1 MAILYF
7 IILLSVIIIV
17 HELGHLIAA
26 KCFNVYCGEF
36 SIGMGPKL
44 WAVKG
49 KETTFTLRALPIGGY
64 VAMAGEEGSVFE
76 GVPHERTIKGVSHW
90 KQIVIMLAGVVM
102 NFVLAWL
109 IFSAII
115 LINGGYNLP
124 PAPVVDGVVEN
135 SPAEAAGFETGDVIK
150 KVEFADGTVVRPDN
164 FYEILTYST
173 GNTESM
179 TYTVERNGETL
190 EISVAPVYDEQQQ
203 SWMIGIRIPSSTHV
217 EATLLNCGF
226 YGGQYMMQTS
236 RELVRAVGRLIRG
249 IGFED
254 LSGPVGIYQVTQQQA
269 SLGLQNYILLIALLS
284 LNVGVFNLLPLP
296 ILDGGRILLTL
307 VEMIM
312 GRPLNKKLEAGI
324 TAVGVAMVL
333 TLMVFVTWQ
342 DLMRLLVQ

>member
-1 MAILYF
+1 MNRKKMMPLVFLAVCVVVLVV
-7 IILLSVIIIV
+7 LL
-17 HELGHLIAA
+17 
-26 KCFNVYCGEF
+26 
-36 SIGMGPKL
+36 
-44 WAVKG
+44 AVLQSAQTE
-49 KETTFTLRALPIGGY
+49 ETQGLALCDFT
-64 VAMAGEEGSVFE
+64 
-76 GVPHERTIKGVSHW
+76 
-90 KQIVIMLAGVVM
+90 
-102 NFVLAWL
+102 
-109 IFSAII
+109 
-115 LINGGYNLP
+115 
-124 PAPVVDGVVEN
+124 
-135 SPAEAAGFETGDVIK
+135 
-150 KVEFADGTVVRPDN
+150 AD
-164 FYEILTYST
+164 EIDRLSYS
-173 GNTESM
+173 GN
-179 TYTVERNGETL
+179 N
-190 EISVAPVYDEQQQ
+190 
-203 SWMIGIRIPSSTHV
+203 V